1 MEGQVYYTYS
11 PVQVHIEV
19 TASILQIHMHS
30 DLWYPP
36 LTPLWRAHSVG
47 WMSPPACHWHKD
59 IRLKYTRTCLCTSH
73 YYLIFVFMYFPDYTY
88 CHVTSRGISCYAWG
102 YMHYQCHSTLLL
114 FLSYCPNL
122 IQLSP
127 RTTSLK
133 ESRYLC
139 ARAYA
144 AFIYFLSFHFFSF
157 SLVYLFFYFLFSLFH
172 SVFFSIFSVSFVF
185 YFLPF
190 TMDSSG
196 LTPAWLSFGV
206 LVGFGAVSCT
216 VSHVLS
222 LSHAHTSRATSKTSV
237 STRPLYSA
245 SLSILFHSL

>member
-1 MEGQVYYTYS
+1 M
-11 PVQVHIEV
+11 P
-19 TASILQIHMHS
+19 
-30 DLWYPP
+30 
-36 LTPLWRAHSVG
+36 
-47 WMSPPACHWHKD
+47 
-59 IRLKYTRTCLCTSH
+59 
-73 YYLIFVFMYFPDYTY
+73 
-88 CHVTSRGISCYAWG
+88 
-102 YMHYQCHSTLLL
+102 YQCLSTLLL

-144 AFIYFLSFHFFSF
+144 AFISFLSFHFLSF
-157 SLVYLFFYFLFSLFH
+157 SL
-172 SVFFSIFSVSFVF
+172 VSFVF
-185 YFLPF
+185 YFLSF

-245 SLSILFHSL
+245 SLSILFHSLQVLSLPVLITSYTDLSHICMLTSLATRSPH

>member
-1 MEGQVYYTYS
+1 
-11 PVQVHIEV
+11 
-19 TASILQIHMHS
+19 
-30 DLWYPP
+30 
-36 LTPLWRAHSVG
+36 
-47 WMSPPACHWHKD
+47 
-59 IRLKYTRTCLCTSH
+59 
-73 YYLIFVFMYFPDYTY
+73 
-88 CHVTSRGISCYAWG
+88 
-102 YMHYQCHSTLLL
+102 MHYQCHSTLLL

-144 AFIYFLSFHFFSF
+144 AFISFLSFHFFSF

-172 SVFFSIFSVSFVF
+172 SVFISIFSVSFVF
-185 YFLPF
+185 YFLSF

-206 LVGFGAVSCT
+206 LVGFSAVSCT

-222 LSHAHTSRATSKTSV
+222 LSHAPTSRVTSKTSV
-237 STRPLYSA
+237 STRSLYSA
-245 SLSILFHSL
+245 SFFLSL